1 MRKILRKF
9 FLQRHNF
16 APHGPDLGEKA
27 GQKWPVAPKNRA
39 ILATWSVPRFFNP
52 KFNPVLDFSPPG
64 QIRRPFPF
72 QGTKNLHYL

>member
-16 APHGPDLGEKA
+16 APNGPDLGEKA
-27 GQKWPVAPKNRA
+27 GQKRPVAPKKRE
-39 ILATWSVPRFFNP
+39 ILATCSLS
-52 KFNPVLDFSPPG
+52 KFICAKFSPALDFSPRG

-72 QGTKNLHYL
+72 QGTKNLHYF